1 MIETTDCRRNIIV
14 KYVASNGQ
22 GAGNAVGDL
31 SRARRHLSREI
42 KRLQKEQER
51 GGKQG

>member
-1 MIETTDCRRNIIV
+1 MIETTDCRRNIVV

-22 GAGNAVGDL
+22 GTGNAIGDL

-42 KRLQKEQER
+42 KRLQQERER
-51 GGKQG
+51 GGKPG